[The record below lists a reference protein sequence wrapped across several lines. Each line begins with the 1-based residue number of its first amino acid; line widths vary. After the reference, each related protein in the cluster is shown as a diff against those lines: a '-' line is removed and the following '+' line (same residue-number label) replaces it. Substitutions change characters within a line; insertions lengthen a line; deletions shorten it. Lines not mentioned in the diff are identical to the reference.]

1 MAESH
6 VVSGL
11 VSKRAEMAGMI
22 QHHQQEIT
30 RLSSDL
36 AHVDATIK
44 LFAPEMDLRTMR
56 AKAHRERNQFFRP
69 GECQRLVLEIF
80 RDAAGAALSC
90 RRIADQLVI
99 RKGLDAALTEQM
111 QKNALAVAHR
121 LEKAGTLTPAGKDGQ
136 GQTWQL
142 A

>member
-11 VSKRAEMAGMI
+11 VSKRAEMAGLI
-22 QHHQQEIT
+22 EHHQKEVA
-30 RLSSDL
+30 RLAGDL

-44 LFAPEMDLRTMR
+44 LFAPEIDLRTMR
-56 AKAHRERNQFFRP
+56 VKTHRARNQFFRP
-69 GECQRLVLEIF
+69 GECQRIVLEIF
-80 RDAAGAALSC
+80 RDAAGAALSS

-99 RKGLDAALTEQM
+99 RKGLEVSLTEQM

-121 LEKAGTLTPAGKDGQ
+121 LEKTGTLVPVGRDGQ
-136 GQTWQL
+136 GQTWRL